1 MAYEYPSA
9 KIVKDQSAH
18 TGRFGKLQANE
29 DTVIASLTAQNID
42 GPVLVE
48 FIVEQHDMVYPMVAT
63 GADLND
69 MISRPVHDQ
78 FQESEM

>member
-9 KIVKDQSAH
+9 TIINSTSAV

-42 GPVLVE
+42 GASISITLNASCELCGV
-48 FIVEQHDMVYPMVAT
+48 IT
-63 GADLND
+63 GFTLASGSVIAYRL
-69 MISRPVHDQ
+69 
-78 FQESEM
+78 

>member
-9 KIVKDQSAH
+9 TIIKTTGAV

-42 GPVLVE
+42 GASTSITLNASCEICGV
-48 FIVEQHDMVYPMVAT
+48 IT
-63 GADLND
+63 GFTLASGSVIAYRL
-69 MISRPVHDQ
+69 
-78 FQESEM
+78 

>member
-9 KIVKDQSAH
+9 KIVNDTSAI

-42 GPVLVE
+42 GASTSTTLNASCEICGV
-48 FIVEQHDMVYPMVAT
+48 IT
-63 GADLND
+63 GFTLASGSVIAYRL
-69 MISRPVHDQ
+69 
-78 FQESEM
+78 

>member
-9 KIVKDQSAH
+9 TIINSTSAV

-42 GPVLVE
+42 GVSTSITLNASCELCGV
-48 FIVEQHDMVYPMVAT
+48 IT
-63 GADLND
+63 GFTLASGSVIAYRL
-69 MISRPVHDQ
+69 
-78 FQESEM
+78 

>member
-9 KIVKDQSAH
+9 KLVKDTAAH

-42 GPVLVE
+42 GASTSITLNASCELCGV
-48 FIVEQHDMVYPMVAT
+48 IT
-63 GADLND
+63 GFTLASGSVIAYRL
-69 MISRPVHDQ
+69 
-78 FQESEM
+78 

>member
-9 KIVKDQSAH
+9 TIITSTGAV

-42 GPVLVE
+42 GASTSITLNASCELCGV
-48 FIVEQHDMVYPMVAT
+48 IT
-63 GADLND
+63 GFTLASGSVIAYRL
-69 MISRPVHDQ
+69 
-78 FQESEM
+78 

>member
-42 GPVLVE
+42 GASTSITLNASCEICGVITGFTLASGSV
-48 FIVEQHDMVYPMVAT
+48 IVYR
-63 GADLND
+63 L
-69 MISRPVHDQ
+69 
-78 FQESEM
+78 

>member
-9 KIVKDQSAH
+9 TIINTTGAV

-42 GPVLVE
+42 GASTSITLNASCEICGV
-48 FIVEQHDMVYPMVAT
+48 IT
-63 GADLND
+63 GFTLASGSVIAYRL
-69 MISRPVHDQ
+69 
-78 FQESEM
+78 

>member
-9 KIVKDQSAH
+9 TIINSTNAV

-42 GPVLVE
+42 GASTSITLNASCEICGV
-48 FIVEQHDMVYPMVAT
+48 IT
-63 GADLND
+63 GFTLASGSVIAYRL
-69 MISRPVHDQ
+69 
-78 FQESEM
+78 

>member
-1 MAYEYPSA
+1 MSYEYPSA

-42 GPVLVE
+42 GASTSITLDASCEICGV
-48 FIVEQHDMVYPMVAT
+48 IT
-63 GADLND
+63 GFTLASGSVIAYRL
-69 MISRPVHDQ
+69 
-78 FQESEM
+78 

>member
-42 GPVLVE
+42 GASTSITLNASCEICGV
-48 FIVEQHDMVYPMVAT
+48 IT
-63 GADLND
+63 GFTLASGSVIAYRL
-69 MISRPVHDQ
+69 
-78 FQESEM
+78 

>member
-9 KIVKDQSAH
+9 TIITSTAAV

-42 GPVLVE
+42 GASTSITLNASCEICGV
-48 FIVEQHDMVYPMVAT
+48 IT
-63 GADLND
+63 GFTLASGSVIAYRL
-69 MISRPVHDQ
+69 
-78 FQESEM
+78 

>member
-29 DTVIASLTAQNID
+29 DTVIASITAQNID
-42 GPVLVE
+42 GASTSITLKSSCELCGV
-48 FIVEQHDMVYPMVAT
+48 IT
-63 GADLND
+63 GFTLASGSVIAYRL
-69 MISRPVHDQ
+69 
-78 FQESEM
+78 

>member
-9 KIVKDQSAH
+9 TIINTTRAV

-42 GPVLVE
+42 GASTSITLNASCEICGV
-48 FIVEQHDMVYPMVAT
+48 IT
-63 GADLND
+63 GFTLASGSVIAYRL
-69 MISRPVHDQ
+69 
-78 FQESEM
+78 